1 LLYSEARVSGS
12 GAGAP
17 AQVKALCLFVAE
29 SCNLSCRYCFVQQ
42 NRLKPA
48 KALMSAEVGSAA
60 VDFLIEASGDRRRC
74 EIDFFG
80 GEPLL
85 NWPVLREI
93 TAYAR
98 QKSAARGKEFA
109 FTLTTNGELLTPQ
122 LAAYLEEEGFAA
134 VLSLDGRSAVHDR
147 MRFIPGEGGSYQRV
161 LPRVL
166 SYVSSNPRGGYSP
179 GTSARPLPRLL
190 GALPLRRRLP
200 GGILLKRGSGRT
212 ISSRVRAA
220 AQKTGMRPLSACRQ
234 KRRALNMAPVYPC
247 PEEVI
252 TDQYE
257 RK

>member
-166 SYVSSNPRGGYSP
+166 SYVSSNPAAFIPPGPLQGRCRDCWARYHCGG
-179 GTSARPLPRLL
+179 GC
-190 GALPLRRRLP
+190 
-200 GGILLKRGSGRT
+200 
-212 ISSRVRAA
+212 RAA
-220 AQKTGMRPLSACRQ
+220 SYLNGDLAEPYHLECVLQR
-234 KRRALNMAPVYPC
+234 KRLECALYLHAVKS
-247 PEEVI
+247 
-252 TDQYE
+252 DE
-257 RK
+257 R